1 MMLLNST
8 ETFSIEINSINTI
21 QAYENLQC
29 VTPREVILEINGIIV
44 ERINVDL
51 TDKEYE
57 DNSVSFSSK
66 LNLKVEELLEN
77 LKEIIITIST
87 IKSQMNNF
95 NKQNVEYFILFK
107 EENNKYI
114 LKIVNH
120 SNIIVKSD
128 GQVRVIRIL

>member
-1 MMLLNST
+1 MMLLNSN

-29 VTPREVILEINGIIV
+29 ITPKEVILEINGIIV

-57 DNSVSFSSK
+57 DNRGSFTDK

-95 NKQNVEYFILFK
+95 NKQNVEYLRLVK

-114 LKIVNH
+114 LKKVNY
-120 SNIIVKSD
+120 SNIIIESD
-128 GQVRVIRIL
+128 GQVRIIRVL